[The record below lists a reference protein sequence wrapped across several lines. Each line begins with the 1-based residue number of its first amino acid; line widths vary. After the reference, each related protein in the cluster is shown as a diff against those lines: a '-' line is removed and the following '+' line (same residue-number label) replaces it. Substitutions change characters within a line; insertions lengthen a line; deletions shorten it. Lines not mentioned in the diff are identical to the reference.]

1 MEIKIDEIIE
11 MDDGGAR
18 IVFTADS
25 EVMNLLA
32 AEGLLAILT
41 RELKNAREYH
51 GGYSEQKDLEECIAE
66 AGALR

>member
-1 MEIKIDEIIE
+1 MKIEIDEITE

-32 AEGLLAILT
+32 AEGFLAILK
-41 RELKNAREYH
+41 REIENARQYH
-51 GGYSEQKDLEECIAE
+51 GELNEQKDLEECIAE

>member
-1 MEIKIDEIIE
+1 MKIEIDEITE

-32 AEGLLAILT
+32 AEGFLAILK
-41 RELKNAREYH
+41 REIENARRYH
-51 GGYSEQKDLEECIAE
+51 GEYTEQKDLEECIAE

>member
-1 MEIKIDEIIE
+1 MEIKIEEIIE

-51 GGYSEQKDLEECIAE
+51 GEYSEQKDLEECIAE